1 MNLASLVRSPVV
13 VAAALVASLV
23 AALPGG
29 SAEAR
34 GGKCPAGMASVR
46 GKYCIDKYEAA
57 TVEIVGKGKVRDHSP
72 FEPVEGLEVKAV
84 SRRTDSKG
92 RPQLPQ
98 AYISRDE
105 AEVACK
111 NAGKHLCTDDEWIG
125 ACEGK
130 KPTRYPYGEEHR
142 SGFCN
147 DEGTSSF
154 NHYYGSDGAPPASDA
169 YSWANM
175 NDPRLNQLPG
185 TLAPVARFKRCRS
198 GFDVY
203 DMVGN
208 LHEWTSD
215 PTGTFRG
222 GYYLD
227 TKINGEGCRYRTMAH
242 GPKYHDYS
250 TGFRCCK

>member
-1 MNLASLVRSPVV
+1 MKLASLLSSPP
-13 VAAALVASLV
+13 ALAALLGASLI
-23 AALPGG
+23 AAMPANL
-29 SAEAR
+29 AEAKSAR
-34 GGKCPAGMASVR
+34 CPSGMTSIR

-57 TVEIVGKGKVRDHSP
+57 TVEIVRRGKVRDHSP
-72 FEPVEGLEVKAV
+72 FEPVDNLEVKAV
-84 SRRTDSKG
+84 ARRTDSRGK
-92 RPQLPQ
+92 PQLPQ
-98 AYISRDE
+98 AYISRDQ
-105 AEVACK
+105 ADAACT
-111 NAGKHLCTDDEWIG
+111 NAGKHLCTDKEWLG

-142 SGFCN
+142 AGFCN
-147 DEGTSSF
+147 DEATSSF
-154 NHYYGSDGAPPASDA
+154 NHYYGTDGEAPPTAV

-198 GFDVY
+198 SFDVY

-208 LHEWTSD
+208 LHEWTAD
-215 PTGTFRG
+215 PNGTFRG

-227 TKINGEGCRYRTMAH
+227 TKINGEGCAYRTMAH